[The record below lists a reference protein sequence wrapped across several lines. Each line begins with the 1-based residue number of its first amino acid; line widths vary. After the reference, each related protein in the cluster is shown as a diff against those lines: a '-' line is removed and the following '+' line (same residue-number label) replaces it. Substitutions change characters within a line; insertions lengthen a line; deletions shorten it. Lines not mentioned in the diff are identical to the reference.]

1 MHFDLQDFHK
11 RHRSQIIEQWIVML
25 RALGKHYAQRPY
37 QELYQTV
44 SEAFDAD
51 YHFIVHNDYGP
62 INHFINKITRIR
74 LETGFLLSDVQNAF
88 EQYRI
93 IVLPLLAQETSTDT
107 FYHIIEKINNCL
119 AYTIYRFSDHFQ
131 NMHEKQILEHNQRL
145 EEEVKAR
152 TAELRE
158 SELKYRTLV
167 EEITDGYFVI
177 QEKDIVFANQAFC
190 QMHGYSLEEVIGKK
204 YYDFVAPQDRKQ
216 VIAMHNRSFEKKA
229 PPRSFEYM
237 RLTKEQTQYP
247 TEILARLTLY
257 ENKLSSIGICRDI
270 TERVKMEQRVRE
282 AERMAYIGQITT
294 SLSHEIRNPLSAIK
308 MNLQVLSKNLTF
320 QGNDQRRLEISVKAV
335 IQLENILKELLDFA
349 KPLQLT
355 FDQVNL
361 NHVLSSCLEFLD
373 MKFKEKEL
381 TLSQELEDPIPYIIA
396 DKNKLEQAL
405 SNLLLNA
412 IEASYLHSEIIV
424 KTQVRQ
430 NRIRSS
436 VVLTVQDFG
445 HGIRE
450 DQKEQIFRP
459 FFTTKTK
466 GTGLGLSNV
475 KRIVEA
481 HDGQVVVTN
490 SHPHGA
496 RFIISLPLEKNYG

>member
-1 MHFDLQDFHK
+1 
-11 RHRSQIIEQWIVML
+11 
-25 RALGKHYAQRPY
+25 
-37 QELYQTV
+37 
-44 SEAFDAD
+44 
-51 YHFIVHNDYGP
+51 
-62 INHFINKITRIR
+62 
-74 LETGFLLSDVQNAF
+74 
-88 EQYRI
+88 
-93 IVLPLLAQETSTDT
+93 
-107 FYHIIEKINNCL
+107 
-119 AYTIYRFSDHFQ
+119 
-131 NMHEKQILEHNQRL
+131 
-145 EEEVKAR
+145 
-152 TAELRE
+152 
-158 SELKYRTLV
+158 
-167 EEITDGYFVI
+167 
-177 QEKDIVFANQAFC
+177 
-190 QMHGYSLEEVIGKK
+190 
-204 YYDFVAPQDRKQ
+204 
-216 VIAMHNRSFEKKA
+216 
-229 PPRSFEYM
+229 
-237 RLTKEQTQYP
+237 
-247 TEILARLTLY
+247 
-257 ENKLSSIGICRDI
+257 
-270 TERVKMEQRVRE
+270 
-282 AERMAYIGQITT
+282 
-294 SLSHEIRNPLSAIK
+294 
-308 MNLQVLSKNLTF
+308 
-320 QGNDQRRLEISVKAV
+320 
-335 IQLENILKELLDFA
+335 
-349 KPLQLT
+349 
-355 FDQVNL
+355 
-361 NHVLSSCLEFLD
+361 